1 MNFNKY
7 KRLKKRL
14 DVSFKDFSLNEYLK
28 KLSTKKSKSLGRVNG
43 TIAMRHRGGGLR
55 QNQRNL

>member
-14 DVSFKDFSLNEYLK
+14 DVSLEDFSLNEHLK
-28 KLSTKKSKSLGRVNG
+28 KLSIKKPKSLGRVNG
-43 TIAMRHRGGGLR
+43 TITMRHRGGGLK
-55 QNQRNL
+55 QSHRNL